1 MSVYL
6 LHFHERINPV
16 HPTQHYLG
24 STNDLDRRIREH
36 RQGTGARLCQVAK
49 ERGIDFTLA
58 EVWFGGRRLERQ
70 LKRQKNSPKFCP
82 ICANRS
88 RRGGVNHAAS

>member
-6 LHFHERINPV
+6 LHFHERINPI
-16 HPTQHYLG
+16 HPAQHYLG
-24 STNDLDRRIREH
+24 STNDLDRRIWEH
-36 RQGTGARLCQVAK
+36 RQGLGARLCQVAK
-49 ERGIDFTLA
+49 ERGIGFIVA

-82 ICANRS
+82 ICANVD
-88 RRGGVNHAAS
+88 RREGVSHAS

>member
-1 MSVYL
+1 MQTS
-6 LHFHERINPV
+6 NPPCV
-16 HPTQHYLG
+16 RQP
-24 STNDLDRRIREH
+24 REILP
-36 RQGTGARLCQVAK
+36 QQKWEQLN
-49 ERGIDFTLA
+49 TLA
-58 EVWFGGRRLERQ
+58 EVWFGDRRLERQ